1 MNGPGTG
8 TLDSVLITAEL
19 SLRPVRAQAA
29 GDLDAAILRLTDEL
43 ATPSR
48 HALQCVVEEAMTLC
62 GAGSAGVSLFEASD
76 GRERFRWHAVAG
88 ALREYLWSAL
98 PREVSLGSVVVDR
111 NAAQL
116 FRYPERYLAPLS
128 ERKPQMIECLC
139 VPLPL
144 ARGVPFGTIWVASH
158 DQVTAFDAGDLRVLE
173 TLGHFATSAHRA
185 YAAMEADRAAHQRK
199 DELMA
204 ALSSELRDALAAISN
219 AVEYL
224 VAENEC
230 TLDER
235 RRVHGLVQRQ
245 LAQVGQLSEQM
256 LDSPAVGTHLARRAA
271 APLVVGGRPKAAL
284 KRQRVLI
291 IDDSVDS
298 ADSLGMLLRV
308 WGHDVRTAQGA
319 VAGLQ
324 LEWEFEPHAVILD
337 IEMPGKNGYEVAS
350 ELRVRRRR
358 DLLLVALSGYVREE
372 DRARS
377 LAAGFDHHMTKPAD
391 VALLERLLG

>member
-1 MNGPGTG
+1 VNGPRQG
-8 TLDSVLITAEL
+8 TLDSVLVTAEL
-19 SLRPVRAQAA
+19 SLRPVRARAPA
-29 GDLDAAILRLTDEL
+29 DLDAAILRLTDEL
-43 ATPSR
+43 ASPSR
-48 HALQCVVEEAMTLC
+48 YALQRVVEEAMVLC
-62 GAGSAGVSLFEASD
+62 RAGSAGVSLLEASD
-76 GRERFRWHAVAG
+76 GRERFRWHAVSG

-98 PREVSLGSVVVDR
+98 PRELSLGHIVIERD
-111 NAAQL
+111 AAQL
-116 FRYPERYLAPLS
+116 FRYPERYLTPLS
-128 ERKPQMIECLC
+128 ERRPQLVECLC
-139 VPLPL
+139 VPLR
-144 ARGVPFGTIWVASH
+144 AGSGAPFGTIWIASH
-158 DQVTAFDAGDLRVLE
+158 DQVTAFDREDLRVLE
-173 TLGHFATSAHRA
+173 TLGHFAVAAHRA
-185 YAAMEADRAAHQRK
+185 YATMEAERAGHQRK
-199 DELMA
+199 DELLA

-224 VAENEC
+224 VAEGEC

-245 LAQVGQLSEQM
+245 LGQIGQLSEQM
-256 LDSPAVGTHLARRAA
+256 LDSPSVGTRVTRRAS
-271 APLVVGGRPKAAL
+271 APLVVGGRPKVEL

-391 VALLERLLG
+391 VALLERLLC